1 MYPRKCLF
9 FSNLTNTKRP
19 QKQHT
24 KAQIKSAKKAFL
36 NGRQENANLL
46 IIKHLTKSML

>member
-1 MYPRKCLF
+1 MHPLKYNI
-9 FSNLTNTKRP
+9 FSNLINTKRP
-19 QKQHT
+19 QKRHINT
-24 KAQIKSAKKAFL
+24 QIKSAKKAFL